1 MSAAVEEFININK
14 KINNNKLISNHGDFL
29 SQPLTSSFLIE
40 FVV

>member
-14 KINNNKLISNHGDFL
+14 KINNKLISNHGDFL